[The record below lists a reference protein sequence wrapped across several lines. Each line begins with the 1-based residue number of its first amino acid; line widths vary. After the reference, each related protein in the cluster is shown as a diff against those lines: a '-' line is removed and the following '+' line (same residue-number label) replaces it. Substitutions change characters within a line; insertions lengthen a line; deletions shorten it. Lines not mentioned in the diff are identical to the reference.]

1 MVVGHVETDDMVV
14 AWVGE
19 NWDYIFRFMSFDH
32 LLWLQK
38 CAAHIGNLEYRPFI
52 MVYRMGLL
60 WSKLNFY

>member
-52 MVYRMGLL
+52 MVQ
-60 WSKLNFY
+60 